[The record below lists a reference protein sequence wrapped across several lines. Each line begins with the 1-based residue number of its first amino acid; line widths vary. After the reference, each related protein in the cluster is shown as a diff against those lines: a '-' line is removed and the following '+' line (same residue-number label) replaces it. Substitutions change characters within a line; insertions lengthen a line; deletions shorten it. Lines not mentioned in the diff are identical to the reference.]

1 MARQNPAP
9 SKQDTPGQAQ
19 SSSSSSK
26 LSTAMPGMKIS
37 LCSKQNPFLP
47 LPAAPGNKQRE
58 RGSYCNRY
66 LGHRGGLAQVGGCH
80 SVSLRGAGRGL
91 SSAQL
96 WGDGGWHRA
105 AGLGSELWAG
115 TTQRGKLGVS
125 AWEQF
130 GSEAA
135 LLRLCWHWAH
145 LGSRAG
151 SGQFSGGGQVCV
163 AVWNSLTNAF
173 VPFSPTA
180 LHNLYLSF

>member
-1 MARQNPAP
+1 MSLGVPARGREGAQLCTAL
-9 SKQDTPGQAQ
+9 GRWGMAQ
-19 SSSSSSK
+19 S
-26 LSTAMPGMKIS
+26 
-37 LCSKQNPFLP
+37 C
-47 LPAAPGNKQRE
+47 
-58 RGSYCNRY
+58 
-66 LGHRGGLAQVGGCH
+66 
-80 SVSLRGAGRGL
+80 
-91 SSAQL
+91 
-96 WGDGGWHRA
+96 
-105 AGLGSELWAG
+105 WAG
-115 TTQRGKLGVS
+115 IRALGWDYPKWKVRS
-125 AWEQF
+125 PWEQF